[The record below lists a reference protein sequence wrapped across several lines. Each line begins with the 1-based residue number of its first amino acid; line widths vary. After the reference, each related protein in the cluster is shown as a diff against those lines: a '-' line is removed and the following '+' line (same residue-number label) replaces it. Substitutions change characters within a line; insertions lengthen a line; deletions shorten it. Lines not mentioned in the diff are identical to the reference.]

1 MADLDYS
8 LWKIHSDETESKFL
22 KEMRA
27 LSADMARA
35 FPSIQRIDQRVSN
48 DLDPLVDHFNFY
60 ISRSPDGH
68 IHLVQE
74 HVDQDFS

>member
-8 LWKIHSDETESKFL
+8 LWKIHSDETKLKFF

-27 LSADMARA
+27 LSADMAKA
-35 FPSIQRIDQRVSN
+35 FPSMQRINQGVSN
-48 DLDPLVDHFNFY
+48 DLDPLVDHFNFH

-74 HVDQDFS
+74 HFDQDFS